1 MKPEEREAARRLR
14 QEQGL
19 SVNEICK
26 RLGVAKSSV
35 SVWVRDIQLTAEQK
49 TELERLHYASRGQ
62 IEGGATNARKFRE
75 LRQQYQEEGRLK
87 ARERDPLH
95 IAGCMLYWGEG
106 SKARNVLQLANSD
119 PDLLQFYLQFLKQSL
134 IVKNNRINLR
144 IMCYT
149 NNGLSQVD
157 IENYWLQ
164 FLQLDIDCLRKTSV
178 NMQPR
183 SSQQKGRK
191 LLYGTCEISVYS
203 TRLIQHVFGAIQE
216 YTGIDKPEWLM

>member
-1 MKPEEREAARRLR
+1 MKPEKREEARRLR

-19 SVNEICK
+19 SINEICR
-26 RLGVAKSSV
+26 RLEVAKGSV

-49 TELERLHYASRGQ
+49 AELERLHYASRGQ
-62 IEGGATNARKFRE
+62 IEGGATNARIFRE
-75 LRQQYQEEGRLK
+75 LRRQYQEEGRIK
-87 ARERDPLH
+87 ARDRDPLH

-106 SKARNVLQLANSD
+106 AKARNSLQLANSD
-119 PDLLQFYLQFLKQSL
+119 PDLLCFYLLFLRQSL
-134 IVKNNRINLR
+134 MVQNNQITLR

-149 NNGLSQVD
+149 NNGLTQLD
-157 IENYWLQ
+157 IENYWLEL
-164 FLQLDIDCLRKTSV
+164 LQLDRERLGKTAV

-191 LLYGTCEISVYS
+191 LLHGTCVLAVHS
-203 TRLIQHVFGAIQE
+203 TRLVQHVLGAIQE

>member
-1 MKPEEREAARRLR
+1 MKSEEREAARRLR

-49 TELERLHYASRGQ
+49 AELERLHYASRGQ
-62 IEGGATNARKFRE
+62 IEGGATNRKFRN

-95 IAGCMLYWGEG
+95 IAGCILYWGEG

-134 IVKNNRINLR
+134 IVKNSQINLR

-149 NNGLSQVD
+149 NNGLTQLD

-164 FLQLDIDCLRKTSV
+164 FLQIDIDRLRKTSV

>member
-1 MKPEEREAARRLR
+1 MKSQEREAARRLR

-49 TELERLHYASRGQ
+49 AELERLHYASRGQ
-62 IEGGATNARKFRE
+62 IEGGATNARKFRN

-106 SKARNVLQLANSD
+106 AKARNSLQLSNSD
-119 PDLLQFYLQFLKQSL
+119 PDLLSFYLHFARQSL
-134 IVKNNRINLR
+134 EVQNNQITLR

-149 NNGLSQVD
+149 NNGLTQLE
-157 IENYWLQ
+157 IENYWLTK
-164 FLQLDIDCLRKTSV
+164 LQLDISNLGKTAV
-178 NMQPR
+178 NMQPK

-191 LLYGTCEISVYS
+191 LLYGTCALSIHS
-203 TRLIQHVFGAIQE
+203 TRLVQHVLGAIQE
-216 YTGIDKPEWLM
+216 YTGIDKPEWLL